1 MELSKQEQTF
11 IRKLEHYFDQQLK
24 DFDKRRIALF
34 LMEFLDENIQFIK
47 ESQKEQVEDE
57 KDEIFEAIIPETIS
71 EEKIIKQLLMPDD
84 LDRDLRLFCL
94 QVQAD
99 YDKIMTNKKKQG
111 GMVTRVRSAFARKM
125 MMKYIMKTN
134 DLADFFD
141 VHYSTI
147 HYYLYNKKRPYAL
160 TAKTRKTS

>member
-1 MELSKQEQTF
+1 MELSKQEQIF
-11 IRKLEHYFDQQLK
+11 IRKLEHYFDQEFK

-34 LMEFLDENIQFIK
+34 LMEFLEENIQIIK
-47 ESQKEQVEDE
+47 ENETEE
-57 KDEIFEAIIPETIS
+57 IETNKDEIFEAIIPETKT
-71 EEKIIKQLLMPDD
+71 EEIITKQLLMPND
-84 LDRDLRLFCL
+84 LDRDMRLFCM

-99 YDKIMTNKKKQG
+99 YDLIMNNKKKQG
-111 GMVTRVRSAFARKM
+111 SMVTRVRSAFSRKM